1 MTFYGEE
8 ILLTLLFKN
17 WQLVRI
23 LSIHHEEFAVWQK
36 LLDFIDLVWFGS
48 TVDSCSVSL
57 C

>member
-17 WQLVRI
+17 WQLVKI
-23 LSIHHEEFAVWQK
+23 LSIYPEEFAVWQK
-36 LLDFIDLVWFGS
+36 LLVFIDLVWFGS

-57 C
+57 R